1 MRGLTGDG
9 GLGIIQTA
17 REASVIREAATL
29 AGAQGERRIFW
40 TSDWDLR
47 NIKGFH
53 RQTIGFGGDR
63 TGCKGGIS
71 CEDRNCVRLKLVGSV
86 FPMKVGDRREGRG
99 CH

>member
-1 MRGLTGDG
+1 MTGDG

-17 REASVIREAATL
+17 REAAVIREAATL
-29 AGAQGERRIFW
+29 GGAQGERGTVW

-63 TGCKGGIS
+63 TGCMGGMS
-71 CEDRNCVRLKLVGSV
+71 GEDRDCVRLELVGGV
-86 FPMKVGDRREGRG
+86 LPMKVGDRREGGG
-99 CH
+99 CDC